1 MIAWFTSLTGTI
13 TLSVLAMLS
22 FVAYAL
28 FVYRYLIEQLMPGIP
43 GAVVQTAF
51 VLLLLGA
58 WIWSLFAAVGG
69 NRSGLVVALIC
80 TCLPALLTLYDLILY
95 SPIPNGWPLLQISV
109 WSTFALSVIALAAL
123 AYQVRVLGRVGG

>member
-1 MIAWFTSLTGTI
+1 MVAWFTSLTGTI

-123 AYQVRVLGRVGG
+123 AYQVRILGRVGG

>member
-58 WIWSLFAAVGG
+58 WIGSLFAAVGG
-69 NRSGLVVALIC
+69 NRSGLIVALIC

-123 AYQVRVLGRVGG
+123 ADRVRVLGRVGG

>member
-123 AYQVRVLGRVGG
+123 AYQVRILGRVGG